1 MAMQRMLND
10 ADIQA
15 EARATGDVD
24 QAEEKDGADLVN
36 PTFSAEPVM
45 RGEVEALVEDA
56 VTLRFLPADIDC
68 AAPLPPLKRVF
79 ARGKLAAAELESVR
93 RGGEGAGAGQDAGA
107 GAGGGYGAIE
117 SKRAQFSAISR
128 ELNQIFF
135 EFPFTVP
142 EYFALITRALIVLE
156 GIAIS
161 GDKDFDLF
169 QAAYPYAA
177 RHAARLFG
185 TSQIASMLGEARA
198 AHAAVVADSKALDG
212 ARARAA
218 VVPAALGSALGTAP
232 LGLSQRDAALV
243 AAPVEFARLVRRIS
257 TDVRA

>member
-1 MAMQRMLND
+1 MRKLSVAMQRMLND

-56 VTLRFLPADIDC
+56 VTLRFLPADVDR

-93 RGGEGAGAGQDAGA
+93 RGGEGAGAGAAGQDAGA
-107 GAGGGYGAIE
+107 GAGGGYAYGAIE

-128 ELNQIFF
+128 ELKQIVF
-135 EFPFTVP
+135 EFRLG
-142 EYFALITRALIVLE
+142 FAILRI
-156 GIAIS
+156 
-161 GDKDFDLF
+161 
-169 QAAYPYAA
+169 
-177 RHAARLFG
+177 RHYGECSRGTRLFEDQLG
-185 TSQIASMLGEARA
+185 RTGSWQIADR
-198 AHAAVVADSKALDG
+198 
-212 ARARAA
+212 
-218 VVPAALGSALGTAP
+218 
-232 LGLSQRDAALV
+232 
-243 AAPVEFARLVRRIS
+243 FATPS
-257 TDVRA
+257 

>member
-56 VTLRFLPADIDC
+56 VTLRFLPADVDR

-128 ELNQIFF
+128 ELKQIVF
-135 EFPFTVP
+135 EFRLG
-142 EYFALITRALIVLE
+142 FAILRI
-156 GIAIS
+156 
-161 GDKDFDLF
+161 
-169 QAAYPYAA
+169 
-177 RHAARLFG
+177 RHYGECSRGTRLFEDQLG
-185 TSQIASMLGEARA
+185 RTGSWQIADR
-198 AHAAVVADSKALDG
+198 
-212 ARARAA
+212 
-218 VVPAALGSALGTAP
+218 
-232 LGLSQRDAALV
+232 
-243 AAPVEFARLVRRIS
+243 FATPS
-257 TDVRA
+257 

>member
-56 VTLRFLPADIDC
+56 VTLRFLPADVDR

-117 SKRAQFSAISR
+117 SKRAQFSAVSR
-128 ELNQIFF
+128 ELKQIVF
-135 EFPFTVP
+135 EFRLG
-142 EYFALITRALIVLE
+142 FAILRI
-156 GIAIS
+156 
-161 GDKDFDLF
+161 
-169 QAAYPYAA
+169 
-177 RHAARLFG
+177 RHYGECSRGTRLFEDQLG
-185 TSQIASMLGEARA
+185 RTGSWQIADR
-198 AHAAVVADSKALDG
+198 
-212 ARARAA
+212 
-218 VVPAALGSALGTAP
+218 
-232 LGLSQRDAALV
+232 
-243 AAPVEFARLVRRIS
+243 FATPS
-257 TDVRA
+257 

>member
-1 MAMQRMLND
+1 VANPDPDPDPNPNLNPNPNPNPKSD
-10 ADIQA
+10 PDP
-15 EARATGDVD
+15 
-24 QAEEKDGADLVN
+24 N
-36 PTFSAEPVM
+36 PTPVHLM

-56 VTLRFLPADIDC
+56 VTLRFLPADVDR
-68 AAPLPPLKRVF
+68 AALLPPLKRVF

-93 RGGEGAGAGQDAGA
+93 RGGEGARQGVDQGA
-107 GAGGGYGAIE
+107 GANGGYGAIE

-218 VVPAALGSALGTAP
+218 GSAQGAAP
-232 LGLSQRDAALV
+232 LGLSQRDAASA